1 MNFDFNLINFHLD
14 RLRSIYKVC
23 GTEFNTNL
31 RSDPNYHGSTKKK
44 KILTTMTPLKGFI
57 YR

>member
-44 KILTTMTPLKGFI
+44 KNPNYHDPVEGFHL
-57 YR
+57 

>member
-1 MNFDFNLINFHLD
+1 MNFDFNLINFTWIDSEAFTRFAVLN
-14 RLRSIYKVC
+14 LLPIYVQIL
-23 GTEFNTNL
+23 TTMV
-31 RSDPNYHGSTKKK
+31 PPKKK